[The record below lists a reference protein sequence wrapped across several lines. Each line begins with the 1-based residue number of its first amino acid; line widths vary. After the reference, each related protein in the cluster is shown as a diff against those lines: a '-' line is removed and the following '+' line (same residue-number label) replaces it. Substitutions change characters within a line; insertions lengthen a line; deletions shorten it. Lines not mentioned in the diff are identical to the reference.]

1 MLSQFDKWQ
10 TSLTGKIKFIFISNS
25 DAADNRA
32 KFGGNVSKLILLQKG
47 SEIADV
53 FRAKWTPM
61 AVLMDAKGRVASFT
75 GAGDLGITDLAEQL
89 SAKSEIQEFTYF
101 VDADSKFYTPVKI
114 GENIPDISMKD
125 INGKTIDRSYF
136 TGKPTLVTF
145 WSPTCSFCEKM
156 MDDIREWDAS
166 KNGDSPNLLIFAD
179 GDKDDHLELGL
190 KSPLILDTGMN
201 TAASFGMFST
211 PSAIMVDEDGK
222 FVSETAIGAADIWA
236 LIGKRK

>member
-1 MLSQFDKWQ
+1 MVTGVQ
-10 TSLTGKIKFIFISNS
+10 TCALPIF
-25 DAADNRA
+25 
-32 KFGGNVSKLILLQKG
+32 
-47 SEIADV
+47 
-53 FRAKWTPM
+53 
-61 AVLMDAKGRVASFT
+61 
-75 GAGDLGITDLAEQL
+75 
-89 SAKSEIQEFTYF
+89 
-101 VDADSKFYTPVKI
+101 
-114 GENIPDISMKD
+114 PDISMKD

-156 MDDIREWDAS
+156 MDDIREWDAA

-179 GDKDDHLELGL
+179 GDKADHLELGL